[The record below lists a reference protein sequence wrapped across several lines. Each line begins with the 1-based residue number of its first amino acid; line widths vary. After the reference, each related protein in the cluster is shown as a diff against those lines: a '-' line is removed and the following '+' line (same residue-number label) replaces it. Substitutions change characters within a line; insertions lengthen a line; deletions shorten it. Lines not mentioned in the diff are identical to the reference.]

1 MKEEALMDQRSR
13 PLYFF
18 LLTLNSER
26 PSSSSSHLTGLV
38 IVIAFSA
45 VNPANGKDALTT
57 DLDESI
63 PSDSDGQ
70 CTVLS

>member
-1 MKEEALMDQRSR
+1 MDQHAC

-18 LLTLNSER
+18 LLTVNSKR
-26 PSSSSSHLTGLV
+26 PSGSSSHLTRLV
-38 IVIAFSA
+38 IVIAFST

-63 PSDSDGQ
+63 FSDSDGDGP
-70 CTVLS
+70 VLS